1 MIKNSIS
8 TTARAVCTH
17 LAGVAYDS
25 KREGRSLTV
34 SSTAASNTK
43 KNSKATIHHSNS
55 KALRLFAADT
65 KGCQP
70 SEAKD
75 QLGKRRLLQHRH
87 NGVMKQDG
95 HWPPANIR
103 NTHTSMLNCRQSTDK
118 HTPRQ
123 KHKAEHERANAHL
136 RYATRAGVGGTSS
149 HSRRVDISLKPATG
163 EVTIN
168 EQVMMCVMG
177 AQLQSEAVKHYA
189 IISSQRQQPI
199 AQVSAARCV
208 TSLVNIMAT
217 LWHLPNQAIQY
228 MLQQVLQDWRVRN
241 PATRRSL

>member
-1 MIKNSIS
+1 
-8 TTARAVCTH
+8 
-17 LAGVAYDS
+17 
-25 KREGRSLTV
+25 
-34 SSTAASNTK
+34 
-43 KNSKATIHHSNS
+43 
-55 KALRLFAADT
+55 
-65 KGCQP
+65 
-70 SEAKD
+70 
-75 QLGKRRLLQHRH
+75 
-87 NGVMKQDG
+87 MKQDG

-177 AQLQSEAVKHYA
+177 AQLQSEHYA